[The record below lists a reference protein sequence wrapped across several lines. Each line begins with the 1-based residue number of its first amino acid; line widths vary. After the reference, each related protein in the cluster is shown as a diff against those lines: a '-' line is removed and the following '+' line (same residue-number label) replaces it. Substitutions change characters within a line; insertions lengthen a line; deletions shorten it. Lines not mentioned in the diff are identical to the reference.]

1 MSSVDEDDRMR
12 PNQRRLLAALATA
25 DQLSRADLARMLDLP
40 KATVTDLV
48 NDLVARELI
57 AESEPRSRPG
67 FAGRPTRVLSL
78 AGPAPAIGV
87 VVWSA
92 GLLRVAV
99 ATRSGHILAEDTSTV
114 TVNFSYRADLDP
126 ALEMLAKASRSAGYE
141 VAALHSVVIGV
152 PAPFQQGVGV
162 AFRLSATARSVDW
175 LHADPAHAD
184 PAHALS
190 ERIGTRVVIENDANL
205 GALGEYV
212 FGAGQGRH
220 SIVYLK
226 LGEHSVGAG
235 LIINGWLHR
244 GASGFA
250 GELAH
255 IQVRDDGPLCPCGG
269 RGCLIQV
276 IGPALIDV
284 VQPAYEQ
291 PLTYLHMLRLAADGD
306 TGMRRILGDLGRS
319 VGRPLADVC
328 TMLNPDAIIVDG
340 AVGEAA
346 PYIIEG
352 ITEAVARH
360 AAPATSEAV
369 HIIAGTTGSRADIL
383 GAVAL
388 TQR

>member
-1 MSSVDEDDRMR
+1 MYGVGVSSVDEDDRMR

-25 DQLSRADLARMLDLP
+25 DQLSRADLAHMLDLP

-57 AESEPRSRPG
+57 AESEPQSRPG
-67 FAGRPTRVLSL
+67 FAGRPSRVLSL

-114 TVNFSYRADLDP
+114 TVNFSHHALLDP
-126 ALEMLAKASRSAGYE
+126 ALEMLANAARSAGYQ
-141 VAALHSVVIGV
+141 VAELHSVVIGV

-162 AFRLSATARSVDW
+162 AFRLSATARSADW
-175 LHADPAHAD
+175 LDADPARVIG
-184 PAHALS
+184 

-220 SIVYLK
+220 SVVYLK

-255 IQVRDDGPLCPCGG
+255 IQVREDGPLCPCGG

-291 PLTYLHMLRLAADGD
+291 RLTYPHMLRLAADGD

-346 PYIIEG
+346 PYIMDG